1 MFFFSVFDE
10 ENDIQD
16 DDDDDDD
23 DDDSDSDQQTQASK
37 TTELY
42 LILFDQQTEG
52 NADGNRRNWNGRK
65 REKVSKA
72 GAR

>member
-1 MFFFSVFDE
+1 MMMMTMMTMMIV
-10 ENDIQD
+10 IVIRKRK
-16 DDDDDDD
+16 
-23 DDDSDSDQQTQASK
+23 QASK